1 MIIKGRHNSICPKLS
16 NRVKLFKDYEKGVD
30 SMCTIMEEER
40 RAGREEGRR
49 EGIINA
55 IALCKDFG
63 ADKSETSNK
72 IAKQFSLSI
81 ESATRLVEENW

>member
-1 MIIKGRHNSICPKLS
+1 M
-16 NRVKLFKDYEKGVD
+16 KDEINEKV
-30 SMCTIMEEER
+30 
-40 RAGREEGRR
+40 AKGREEGRR